1 MFADCTFGPEPE
13 RVPTV
18 AKQAGSPT
26 TCTRPRAAFAG
37 GLQQRRLPGRRALFN
52 PGHPCG
58 ESKAL
63 AERDIAELADDSFS
77 STYLRTATAYRVSPR
92 LRGDVV
98 VNNLAEWPLPP
109 ARCI

>member
-1 MFADCTFGPEPE
+1 VQPLRGAPNNDGFLDG
-13 RVPTV
+13 
-18 AKQAGSPT
+18 
-26 TCTRPRAAFAG
+26 RP
-37 GLQQRRLPGRRALFN
+37 PFN

-58 ESKAL
+58 KSKVL

-77 STYLRTATAYRVSPR
+77 STYLRKATAYRVSPR

>member
-1 MFADCTFGPEPE
+1 VQPLRGASNNDGFLDG
-13 RVPTV
+13 
-18 AKQAGSPT
+18 
-26 TCTRPRAAFAG
+26 RPRST
-37 GLQQRRLPGRRALFN
+37 PVTPFN

-58 ESKAL
+58 ESKVL

-77 STYLRTATAYRVSPR
+77 SSYLRTATAYRVSPR

-98 VNNLAEWPLPP
+98 INNLAEWRLPP